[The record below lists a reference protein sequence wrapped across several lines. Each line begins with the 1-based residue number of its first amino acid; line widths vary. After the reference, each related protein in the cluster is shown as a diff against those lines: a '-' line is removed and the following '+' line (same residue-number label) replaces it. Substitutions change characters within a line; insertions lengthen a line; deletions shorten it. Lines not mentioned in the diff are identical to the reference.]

1 MIDIL
6 VGSQMGAAEYV
17 AEQVAE
23 TLVKAGYEVKLH
35 LTPEL
40 DQLNLTSVWLVITS
54 TYGAGDLPD
63 NIQPF
68 ADQIAQDQPDLT
80 TLSFAVVTLGDSNYD
95 TFCLAGKKLALCIQQ
110 CGAALLLPPLD
121 IDAQQP
127 ELPEDTALTWLP
139 LLQHALETDRQKKAG
154 A

>member
-23 TLVKAGYEVKLH
+23 TLVQAGYDVQLH
-35 LTPEL
+35 LKPEF
-40 DQLNLTSVWLVITS
+40 DHLTKSNTWLIITS

-68 ADQIAQDQPDLT
+68 ADQLAQDQADLS
-80 TLSFAVVTLGDSNYD
+80 TLFFAVITLGDSSYD
-95 TFCLAGKKLALCIQQ
+95 TFCLGGQKLSNTLQMK
-110 CGAALLLPPLD
+110 GANQLIANLE

-127 ELPEDTALTWLP
+127 DLPEEYALAWLP
-139 LLQHALETDRQKKAG
+139 NLIQKLT
-154 A
+154 

>member
-23 TLVKAGYEVKLH
+23 TLVQAGYEATLH
-35 LTPEL
+35 LKPEL
-40 DQLNLTSVWLVITS
+40 DHLNPSGVWLVITS

-68 ADQIAQDQPDLT
+68 ADQLAQDRRDLN
-80 TLSFAVVTLGDSNYD
+80 TLSYAVITLGDSAYD
-95 TFCLAGKKLALCIQQ
+95 TFCLAGEKIAV
-110 CGAALLLPPLD
+110 LLDSKFAKRLTTSLQ
-121 IDAQQP
+121 IDAQHAD
-127 ELPEDTALTWLP
+127 LPEDHALRWLP
-139 LLQHALETDRQKKAG
+139 DFINQLK
-154 A
+154 

>member
-23 TLVKAGYEVKLH
+23 TLVQAGYDVKLH
-35 LTPEL
+35 LEPEL
-40 DQLNLTSVWLVITS
+40 DQLTGQGTWLVITS

-68 ADQIAQDQPDLT
+68 ADQLAQDRRDLT
-80 TLSFAVVTLGDSNYD
+80 TLSYAVITLGDSSYD
-95 TFCLAGKKLALCIQQ
+95 TFCEAGRKLDQLLAEKHARKLITSLE
-110 CGAALLLPPLD
+110 

-127 ELPEDTALTWLP
+127 ELPEDIALLWLP
-139 LLQHALETDRQKKAG
+139 LLCKALP
-154 A
+154 